1 MPCLQMQSCKRNSL
15 KLIPH
20 GPKSQWNT
28 TCELVITTGPCG
40 GGGAATEVEVE
51 SNRCKD
57 VDEEK
62 KS

>member
-1 MPCLQMQSCKRNSL
+1 
-15 KLIPH
+15 
-20 GPKSQWNT
+20 
-28 TCELVITTGPCG
+28 VITTGPCG